1 MRVAGFAGALVLL
14 VLAGAAAMLAADVR
28 SWERTM
34 RSDDALLAAAP
45 GKAIWRPRT
54 HMPFALAA
62 RVLGTSDDVAARRA
76 IALFRATVSVSV
88 QTQLEQ
94 GLTTVA
100 ARSRAEDALAGVARS
115 GNRAHASQAET
126 LLGILTFGD
135 LAPAGADQLLQGPAP
150 PTPDQAEAAIGDFQ
164 RASRDDP
171 ENTPAKFNLELLLR
185 ILTAQGVRIGG
196 NNQAG
201 IGATGK
207 RRAGGGGPGS
217 GY

>member
-34 RSDDALLAAAP
+34 RSD
-45 GKAIWRPRT
+45 
-54 HMPFALAA
+54 
-62 RVLGTSDDVAARRA
+62 
-76 IALFRATVSVSV
+76 
-88 QTQLEQ
+88 
-94 GLTTVA
+94 
-100 ARSRAEDALAGVARS
+100 
-115 GNRAHASQAET
+115 NRAHASQAET

-207 RRAGGGGPGS
+207 RGAGGGGPGS